1 MIIME
6 KLEGYDNAVAITGE
20 YERLEAGGYICRIIN
35 AKEEKSKSGKRMLV
49 IALDI
54 AEGEKK
60 DYFKKRFDED
70 NRAEKKWP
78 AGAIYR
84 QMLEGEKAAGFL
96 KGLMTSL
103 EASNEGFKWEWNEK
117 KLRDLKCGA
126 IFGEEEY
133 EKMDGSIGTSTKI
146 KFIRTVK
153 AIQEGNFKVPEL
165 KKLPQKGESFEDF
178 INSVND
184 DDDLPF
190 QEVKD
195 GQDKRSK
202 RKG

>member
-1 MIIME
+1 ME
-6 KLEGYDNAVAITGE
+6 KIQGYDEAQAITGE

-60 DYFKKRFDED
+60 NYFKKRFDED

-117 KLRDLKCGA
+117 NLRDLKCGA

-190 QEVKD
+190 
-195 GQDKRSK
+195 
-202 RKG
+202 

>member
-1 MIIME
+1 ME

-103 EASNEGFKWEWNEK
+103 EASNEGFKWNWDEK
-117 KLRDLKCGA
+117 KLANLKCGG

-133 EKMDGSIGTSTKI
+133 KKIDGSIGTTTKI

-153 AIQEGNFKVPEL
+153 AIQDGNFKVPEI
-165 KKLPQKGESFEDF
+165 KKLPQKGEAFEDF
-178 INSVND
+178 INSVDND
-184 DDDLPF
+184 NNDDLPF
-190 QEVKD
+190 
-195 GQDKRSK
+195 
-202 RKG
+202 

>member
-1 MIIME
+1 ME
-6 KLEGYDNAVAITGE
+6 KIQGYEEAQAMTGE
-20 YERLEAGGYICRIIN
+20 YERLNAGGYICKIIS

-49 IALDI
+49 LALDI
-54 AEGEKK
+54 LEGEKK
-60 DYFKKRFDED
+60 EFFRNKFNENSNPD
-70 NRAEKKWP
+70 KKWP

-103 EASNEGFKWEWNEK
+103 EASNEGFKWNWDEK
-117 KLRDLKCGA
+117 QLADLKCGA

-133 EKMDGSIGTSTKI
+133 EKMDGSVGTTTKV

-165 KKLPQKGESFEDF
+165 KKLPEKGEAFEDF
-178 INSVND
+178 VNSVTSDKN
-184 DDDLPF
+184 DLPF
-190 QEVKD
+190 
-195 GQDKRSK
+195 
-202 RKG
+202 